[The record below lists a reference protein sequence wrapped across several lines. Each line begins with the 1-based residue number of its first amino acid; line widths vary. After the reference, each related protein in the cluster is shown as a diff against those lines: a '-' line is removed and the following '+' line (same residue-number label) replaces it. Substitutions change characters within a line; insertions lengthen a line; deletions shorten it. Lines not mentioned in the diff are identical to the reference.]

1 MTAKF
6 HARNRCKTFDQT
18 KKMQETIKNR
28 IPIHVDLAPNRD
40 EVYSGICLKSNEN
53 IFVFICFND
62 ETKEFDGFAIIRN
75 FEIDKYREWDEEELS
90 EIKNNNY
97 AEFIGKLP
105 LERMNNMSECLSEL
119 ENEELIAIFTETD
132 DDSYFVGQIKNL
144 TENEAELKL
153 MNEDAEWTG
162 NEKIKIAEITYIGFR
177 TSIEKELLNKNVL
190 QQCITAITADS
201 TTSESTRNC

>member
-1 MTAKF
+1 VLK
-6 HARNRCKTFDQT
+6 HATNHTQTRCKTFDQI

-97 AEFIGKLP
+97 TEFIGKLP
-105 LERMNNMSECLSEL
+105 LEKMNNMSECLSEL

-144 TENEAELKL
+144 TENEVESKL
-153 MNEDAEWTG
+153 MNEEAEWIE

-190 QQCITAITADS
+190 QNRI
-201 TTSESTRNC
+201 